1 VDKMF
6 NLTSTFKSEAH
17 EDGSVMVRGM
27 ASTVDFDRAGDS
39 IVADAWTKGGLGNFE
54 KNPVILFNHDHNK
67 PIGRATKVTPTGDG
81 LHMEAKI
88 SKHAECADLIK
99 DGVLG
104 AFSVGFRVKDAD
116 YVKETDGLMIKDA
129 ELFEVSVVSVPC
141 NQAATFSLAK
151 SFDSEQ
157 DYEDFK
163 KTFKSEEDSSSQE
176 IDMSEATQT
185 PEIDLEAFAKK
196 VAEETAT
203 KIAMKAAETKAAEK
217 AEAEK
222 AAEAE
227 AAKQAQALDVQGKI
241 RTGIETGAEKL
252 VEDIQKEFADKQKI
266 DMDEIVQ
273 KYEKALKDKEQELE
287 DMKTSKR
294 TFAERTGTIDDLNKQ
309 ELVHAQ
315 IVGKLTGKGWN
326 TAYAKDLLEKASVSV
341 GSESLTVGLDLIVST
356 SFEETVKLEQKIA
369 PLFREL
375 PVQTAQTQIPTVPDT
390 AFATFDDAGIKA
402 ASGGDTT
409 ANMLTAD
416 GSSAGTF
423 ATGTKTVGAYR
434 LISGTYIDNNT
445 EEQVLVTL
453 APMITASLAR
463 AHAKA
468 VDKGILMGVNSK
480 FNGLIGGDGT
490 ELGTGLLGARQGSAG
505 TTALADFNSAFLL
518 TLRKGMGK
526 YGLNPSDVKFV
537 VPTSVYYG
545 LLGDAAFA
553 DVSDVGSDAALKLTG
568 VAGAVYGTPVIVTDI
583 LAGTTGGTKV
593 GALCVYT
600 GNFLVPRLR
609 GINIETEYSV
619 AEQRTALV
627 ASQALGFNEIFDN
640 TATDIA
646 CIYRAISA

>member
-1 VDKMF
+1 MDKTF
-6 NLTSTFKSEAH
+6 NLTSTFKSETQ

-88 SKHAECADLIK
+88 SKHAECANLIK

-151 SFDSEQ
+151 SFDSKQ

-176 IDMSEATQT
+176 KDMSEATQT

-203 KIAMKAAETKAAEK
+203 KIAMKAAEAKAAEK

-222 AAEAE
+222 TAEAE
-227 AAKQAQALDVQGKI
+227 TAKNAQALEVQGKI
-241 RTGIETGAEKL
+241 RSGIETGAERL
-252 VEDIQKEFADKQKI
+252 VQDLEKEFSNKQKI
-266 DMDEIVQ
+266 DMDEVVQ

-294 TFAERTGTIDDLNKQ
+294 SFAERSGNINDLNKQ

-315 IVGKLTGKGWN
+315 IVGKLTGKGWD
-326 TAYAKDLLEKASVSV
+326 TDYTRDLLEKASVTV
-341 GSESLTVGLDLIVST
+341 GSESLTVGLDLIVSS

-369 PLFREL
+369 PLFRDL

-402 ASGGDTT
+402 AAGSDTVG
-409 ANMLTAD
+409 NMLTAD
-416 GSSAGTF
+416 GQSNGVFS
-423 ATGTKTVGAYR
+423 TGTKTVGAYR

-468 VDKGILMGVNSK
+468 VDKGILTGVNGK
-480 FNGLIGGDGT
+480 FAGLVGGNGT
-490 ELGTGLLGARQGSAG
+490 ELGAGLLGQRQGAVG
-505 TTALADFNSAFLL
+505 TTTLANFDSAFLL
-518 TLRKGMGK
+518 NLRKGMGK
-526 YGLNPSDVKFV
+526 YGLNPSDVKFI
-537 VPTSVYYG
+537 VPTSVYYQ
-545 LLGDAAFA
+545 LLSDSEFN
-553 DVSDVGSDAALKLTG
+553 DVSQVGSDEALKLTG
-568 VAGAVYGTPVIVTDI
+568 VAGAVYGTPIVVTDI

-600 GNFLVPRLR
+600 GNYLVPRLR

-627 ASQALGFNEIFDN
+627 ASQALGFNEIFANSDPDF
-640 TATDIA
+640 ASV
-646 CIYRAISA
+646 YRAIT